1 MVLYYNDKGFQL
13 GNLLYL
19 LLQAHQDR
27 YYKVDENAAV
37 LRTGWFQLAQ
47 AMFPKTMELF
57 AKANGETLYPFSYF
71 QTSGIDFTS
80 EALDSFCKEYLLEPT
95 LEQSRQYKKADI
107 CLAVRRT
114 DYLKGKNLYYYGFDL
129 FDYVFKALNY
139 IKEQEQVEDL
149 SRFTLRITS
158 DDTEWCAVHLV
169 SKLQDLY
176 GFRVENVW
184 LEQADRR
191 ENFFQLF
198 ACNKYL
204 ISPNSTFVYWVGY
217 LLRVA
222 NPSVQVF
229 VPNFNTT
236 LLSEGK
242 QIADTRNW
250 IVLPVDRT
258 GYTEK
263 EG

>member
-1 MVLYYNDKGFQL
+1 MVIYYNDKGFQL

-27 YYKVDENAAV
+27 YYKVDEQSSV

-47 AMFPKTMELF
+47 AMFPKTMGLF
-57 AKANGETLYPFSYF
+57 SKANGETLYPFSYF

-80 EALDSFCKEYLLEPT
+80 EALDSFCREYLLEPT
-95 LEQSRQYKKADI
+95 KEQSSKYKKADI

-114 DYLKGKNLYYYGFDL
+114 DYLKDKNLYYYGFDL
-129 FDYVFKALNY
+129 FDYVFKSLNH
-139 IKEQEQVEDL
+139 IKEREGVEDL
-149 SRFTLRITS
+149 GELTLRITS
-158 DDTEWCAVHLV
+158 DDSDWCIGHLV
-169 SKLQDLY
+169 PKLQELY
-176 GFRVENVW
+176 GLKVENIW
-184 LEQADRR
+184 LEQTDRR

-198 ACNKYL
+198 ACKKYL

-222 NPSVQVF
+222 NPFVQVF

-236 LLSEGK
+236 LLSDGK

-250 IVLPVDRT
+250 IVLPVDRES
-258 GYTEK
+258 YIES
-263 EG
+263 